1 VSDTESSVFNFETER
16 LSLRPADPGDEALF
30 HDLYTDP
37 ETMRFIGPVLSAE
50 KAVNSFQK
58 MVARQSEPS
67 LAGRLLVIVDKVT
80 LQPLGI
86 CGTSQYG
93 TDALRLE
100 VGIVLKSEARSRG
113 LAKEALTGLV
123 NKIFA
128 LSPIEEIC
136 VQFSGL
142 SPAAERLN
150 SRMGFAPCADAVQG
164 EGVLSKRV
172 CSIQRS
178 SWCVNQAAN

>member
-1 VSDTESSVFNFETER
+1 VSDTKLSVFNFETER
-16 LSLRPADPGDEALF
+16 LRLRPADAGDEALF
-30 HDLYTDP
+30 HELYTDP

-50 KAVNSFQK
+50 KAANSFK
-58 MVARQSEPS
+58 KIISRQLEPS
-67 LAGRLLVIVDKVT
+67 LVGRLLVAMDKVT
-80 LQPLGI
+80 LQPMGI

-123 NKIFA
+123 NRIFA

-150 SRMGFAPCADAVQG
+150 SRMGFAPCADAIQG

-178 SWCVNQAAN
+178 SWCVNQTAN